1 MKGQILEWN
10 NGKGYRRGLLVS
22 GKEQPKALTRQGRA
36 LVYML
41 DENLN
46 LQKNENGSNIGHI
59 VTLEET
65 KLVGFID

>member
-1 MKGQILEWN
+1 
-10 NGKGYRRGLLVS
+10 
-22 GKEQPKALTRQGRA
+22 
-36 LVYML
+36 ML

-59 VTLEET
+59 VTLKET